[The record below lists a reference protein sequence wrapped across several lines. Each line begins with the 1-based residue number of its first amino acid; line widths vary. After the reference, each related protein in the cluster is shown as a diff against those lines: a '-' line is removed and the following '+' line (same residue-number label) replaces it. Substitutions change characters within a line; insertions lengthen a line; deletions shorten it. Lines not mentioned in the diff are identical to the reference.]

1 MMPRRG
7 RNRPRGAR
15 TNPGGPMS
23 QAPAPGARPT
33 VLVVDDEED
42 LRDIMRRM
50 LERRGFATLIA
61 GDPQQAIATC
71 REHDGDID
79 ILVTDLGLPGVSG
92 GELSRTATELRPGMR
107 VVYISGLPKEIAVA
121 DGLIDGDAL
130 LVKKPFTTDLLVG
143 ALHSVLGE
151 RATS

>member
-1 MMPRRG
+1 
-7 RNRPRGAR
+7 
-15 TNPGGPMS
+15 MS

-107 VVYISGLPKEIAVA
+107 VVYISGLPKDIAVA
-121 DGLIDGDAL
+121 DGLIDGGAL
-130 LVKKPFTTDLLVG
+130 LVKKPFSTDSLVD
-143 ALHSVLGE
+143 ALHAVLAK
-151 RATS
+151 RAPSP

>member
-1 MMPRRG
+1 
-7 RNRPRGAR
+7 
-15 TNPGGPMS
+15 MS
-23 QAPAPGARPT
+23 QASASESRPT

-61 GDPQQAIATC
+61 GDSQQAIAAC
-71 REHDGDID
+71 REHPGDID

-92 GELSRTATELRPGMR
+92 GELSRSATQLRPEMS

-121 DGLIDGDAL
+121 DGLIGEDAL
-130 LVKKPFTTDLLVG
+130 LVKKPFSSEKLVQT
-143 ALHSVLGE
+143 LRSVLGE
-151 RATS
+151 AES

>member
-1 MMPRRG
+1 MQPG
-7 RNRPRGAR
+7 ADSVNRELDAY
-15 TNPGGPMS
+15 PGGPMS
-23 QAPAPGARPT
+23 QAPDTENRPT

-50 LERRGFATLIA
+50 LERHGFDTIVA
-61 GDPQQAIATC
+61 GDSQQAIAVC

-107 VVYISGLPKEIAVA
+107 VVYISGLPKDIAVA
-121 DGLIDGDAL
+121 DGLIDGGAL
-130 LVKKPFTTDLLVG
+130 LVKKPFSTDSLVD
-143 ALHSVLGE
+143 ALHAVLAK
-151 RATS
+151 RAPSP